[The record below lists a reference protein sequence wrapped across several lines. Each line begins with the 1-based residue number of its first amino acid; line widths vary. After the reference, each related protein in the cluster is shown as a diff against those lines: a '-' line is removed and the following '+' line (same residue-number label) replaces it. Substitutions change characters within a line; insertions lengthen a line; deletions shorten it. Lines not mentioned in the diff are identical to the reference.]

1 MVLRPVPRLPFSL
14 SAISLGPFHLQSS
27 SSKFSAADLADPKA
41 MSDTE
46 LTEQKRKQLLAAYFQ
61 MRPESAP
68 ETAQHIVK
76 RSAESVLPLTA
87 AQKQLWLHNQLAPDT
102 PLYNEPLTVRRLG
115 TLDTAAL
122 KRSLT
127 EIVRRHEA
135 WRTIFPVVEGQPV
148 QVVRPP
154 FEVRLPQLDLRSLP
168 QADRAAAA
176 QELAAEDAR
185 LPFDLATGPLFR
197 ARLVHL
203 DDEEHC
209 LFITLHHLI
218 FDGFSGYRVFLP
230 ELAALYTAFS
240 HGKPSPLPELDF
252 QFADYALWQEEWER
266 GDELG
271 DRLRYWKR
279 QLAGAPPVLALPV
292 ARTRP
297 GAQAFV
303 GAMHSLQLPAALS
316 EDLRC
321 LGRQAGATLF
331 MTLLAAFKVLLY
343 RYSGQEDILIGSNTA
358 GRNWPGSEKLLGY
371 FLNTVVLR
379 SDLSGDPTFLQLLA
393 RVRKITLDALAHDG
407 VPLDRIVAELQPQ
420 RDPNRHPFFQVL
432 FSLEPPPS
440 SEPGWDLTCIDVETG
455 TSKFDLCL
463 VLDDRP
469 DGLLCRFI
477 YSTAWFDG
485 DTISRMAGHW
495 QTLLE
500 AVAAGP
506 GRKISEFPL
515 LTQAEYHR
523 AVVEPND
530 TVRDKFP
537 ARVDEWFASQAQR
550 KPDAIA
556 IQCGKQRLSYREL
569 KQRADRLARFLQS
582 MGVGPDRAVALCLD
596 RSVEMIVGILAVLR
610 AGGAYVPLDPA
621 YPPERLELMLADC
634 EASVLLT
641 QSSLA
646 RPRLSRRIRT
656 VLLDSDS
663 WHQADSQAAELR
675 NAAGFDNLAYIIYTS
690 GSTGAPKGVQVTNG
704 NLAHSNQAR
713 VQYYRDPVGSFLLL
727 SSYAFDSSVAGIF
740 HSLTTGGTLVIPPS
754 DFRWQPEELTGLVRE
769 NQISHL
775 LTFPSLYGELLDHA
789 QPSQIASLRTV
800 IVAGE
805 ACPRQLVS
813 EHYRIV
819 PQASLF
825 NEYGPTE
832 ATVWSSVYQCEPGE
846 GAGPVPI
853 GRPIANTRL
862 YVLNC
867 AGQLVPSLVPGELY
881 IGGDGITRGYWKR
894 PDLTRASF
902 VPDPFDADSAAKLYR
917 TGDVVRFLPDGNL
930 EFLGRRDQQVKI
942 RGLRIELG
950 EIEAMLS
957 QHPDVREAVVATSTK
972 HSRQLQLAA
981 YVVTREEFHTS
992 SNELRIFLKSR
1003 LPAYMVPAEFHL
1015 RRGLPRTPNGKVD
1028 RARLLLSDNLPDD
1041 ALTAQI
1047 HPPRN
1052 DVERR
1057 LLALWQDVLKTDLQD
1072 VTADFFGMGGHSLL
1086 AAQLLAGIEKEF
1098 GRSLSLAFVFQAPT
1112 VEQMA
1117 ESLSNAGQSLRDRA
1131 IVPIQPNGSKP
1142 PLFWIRGG
1150 PRFRLLAQKLG
1161 LDQPFFGL
1169 DLPYSDG
1176 SKLPVPY
1183 RFEDIAALLV
1193 QAMREAQPHGP
1204 YHVAGLCVNAVL
1216 AYEVARQLVDR
1227 GEPVALLALFDGHN
1241 QAYYKN
1247 PLTDGRYS
1255 GRIKYHLSNLL
1266 HQDARETPAYVL
1278 DRLDEARRKIQR
1290 VAWQL
1295 TSDRKAGA
1303 TGNTDDIVH
1312 PAFHRYDP
1320 KSYPGKMLL
1329 LQSNDWPE
1337 GPYFDF
1343 RLGWNHLVAGGIEFQ
1358 WIPGDHPSMFTEPN
1372 VNLVAET
1379 LRLHLSQPSF
1389 SGGLLR

>member
-1 MVLRPVPRLPFSL
+1 
-14 SAISLGPFHLQSS
+14 
-27 SSKFSAADLADPKA
+27 
-41 MSDTE
+41 MSDTV

-61 MRPESAP
+61 TRPESAP
-68 ETAQHIVK
+68 ETPPRAVK
-76 RSAESVLPLTA
+76 RAAGSVLPLTA

-122 KRSLT
+122 ERSLT
-127 EIVRRHEA
+127 EIVRRHDA
-135 WRTIFPVVEGQPV
+135 WRTIFPVQEGQPV
-148 QVVRPP
+148 LVVQPP
-154 FEVRLPQLDLRSLP
+154 FEVRLPQIDLRSLP
-168 QADRAAAA
+168 QAERAAAA
-176 QELAAEDAR
+176 HNLAAEDAR

-230 ELAALYTAFS
+230 ELAALYEAFS
-240 HGKPSPLPELDF
+240 QGKSSPIPELDF
-252 QFADYALWQEEWER
+252 QFADYALWQQEWER
-266 GDELG
+266 GDELE

-279 QLAGAPPVLALPV
+279 QLAGAPPVLELPV

-297 GAQAFV
+297 GSQAFV

-316 EDLRC
+316 EDLRR

-331 MTLLAAFKVLLY
+331 MTLLAAFKVLLH

-358 GRNWPGSEKLLGY
+358 GRNCPGSEKLLGY

-379 SDLSGDPTFLQLLA
+379 SDLSGNPTFLQLLE
-393 RVRKITLDALAHDG
+393 RVRKVTLDALAHDG

-420 RDPNRHPFFQVL
+420 RDANRHPFFQVL
-432 FSLEPPPS
+432 FSLEPPPTS
-440 SEPGWDLTCIDVETG
+440 SEPGWDLTCIDVETR
-455 TSKFDLCL
+455 TSKFELCL

-477 YSTAWFDG
+477 YSTAWFDA

-500 AVAAGP
+500 AVAADP
-506 GRKISEFPL
+506 GRKISEFPI
-515 LTQAEYHR
+515 LTQTERHQ
-523 AVVEPND
+523 VLVERNETGQAKPQ
-530 TVRDKFP
+530 K
-537 ARVDEWFASQAQR
+537 RVDESFAAQAQR
-550 KPDAIA
+550 TPDAIA
-556 IQCGKQRLSYREL
+556 VQCGKQRLSYGEL
-569 KQRADRLARFLQS
+569 DQRADRLAGVLQS
-582 MGVGPDRAVALCLD
+582 MGVGPERTVALCLD
-596 RSVEMIVGILAVLR
+596 RSLEMIVGILAVLK
-610 AGGAYVPLDPA
+610 AGGAYVPLDPT

-641 QSSLA
+641 QSSLEL
-646 RPRLSRRIRT
+646 PRLSRRIRT

-663 WHQADSQAAELR
+663 WQKTNSESTELR

-713 VQYYRDPVGSFLLL
+713 VQYYKNPVGSFLLL

-740 HSLTTGGTLVIPPS
+740 HSLTTGGTLVIPPAE
-754 DFRWQPEELTGLVRE
+754 FRWQPEELARLVSDH
-769 NQISHL
+769 QISHL

-789 QPSQIASLRTV
+789 QPSQIASLQTV

-819 PQASLF
+819 PRASLF

-832 ATVWSSVYQCEPGE
+832 ATVWSSVYECEPGE
-846 GAGPVPI
+846 GDGTVPI

-862 YVLNC
+862 YVLDR

-894 PDLTRASF
+894 PELTQASF
-902 VPDPFDADSAAKLYR
+902 VPDPFAADPAAKLYR
-917 TGDVVRFLPDGNL
+917 TGDMVRSRPDGNL
-930 EFLGRRDQQVKI
+930 EFLGRLDQQVKI

-950 EIEAMLS
+950 EVEAMLA
-957 QHPDVREAVVATSTK
+957 QHPDVREAVVVTSTNG
-972 HSRQLQLAA
+972 SGELQLAA
-981 YVVTREEFHTS
+981 YVATREEFHTS
-992 SNELRIFLKSR
+992 SNELRVFLKSR
-1003 LPAYMVPAEFHL
+1003 LPAYMVPSAFHL
-1015 RRGLPRTPNGKVD
+1015 RRSLPRTPNGKVD
-1028 RARLLLSDNLPDD
+1028 RARLHLSDNLPDEVS
-1041 ALTAQI
+1041 AAQI
-1047 HPPRN
+1047 NPPRN

-1057 LLALWQDVLKTDLQD
+1057 LLAIWQDVLKTDTQD
-1072 VTADFFGMGGHSLL
+1072 VTADFFALGGHSLL

-1169 DLPYSDG
+1169 DLPYTDG

-1183 RFEDIAALLV
+1183 RFEDIAGLLV
-1193 QAMREAQPHGP
+1193 QAMQEAQPQGP
-1204 YHVAGLCVNAVL
+1204 YYVAGLCVNAVL
-1216 AYEVARQLVDR
+1216 AYEVARQLVDQ
-1227 GEPVALLALFDGHN
+1227 GEEVALLALFDGHN

-1247 PLTDGRYS
+1247 PFSDGRYS

-1266 HQDARETPAYVL
+1266 QLDARETPAYML

-1295 TSDRKAGA
+1295 TSERKAGA

-1320 KSYPGKMLL
+1320 KPYPGKMLL

-1343 RLGWNHLVAGGIEFQ
+1343 RLGWNHLAAGGIEFH

-1372 VNLVAET
+1372 VNLVAEK
-1379 LRLHLSQPSF
+1379 LRLHLAQPSL
-1389 SGGLLR
+1389 SGGLAR